1 MIIRDDQFIVFSK
14 GSNEFPS
21 PLQGLLHWDEK
32 LYPAWAA
39 IIAFHLFP
47 QQVGNGVEPHYH
59 DNDEFWLFTAG
70 QGEVWLGD
78 LSFSCSTNTLVYTPK
93 GNVQRFQ
100 MFTDGEMVALATRF
114 KGKKRAGHLLV
125 ESDGEPEPI
134 GGGFVLGGS
143 ENLGDFS
150 ERAPHCPLSELR
162 VVSGDTSN
170 YKEEIVSVHEYWLIL
185 SGTLHLS
192 ISDFEVELM
201 RGDLAILRK
210 GVRRHAKFLKGTR
223 AVLARE

>member
-1 MIIRDDQFIVFSK
+1 M
-14 GSNEFPS
+14 
-21 PLQGLLHWDEK
+21 
-32 LYPAWAA
+32 
-39 IIAFHLFP
+39 
-47 QQVGNGVEPHYH
+47 
-59 DNDEFWLFTAG
+59 
-70 QGEVWLGD
+70 
-78 LSFSCSTNTLVYTPK
+78 
-93 GNVQRFQ
+93 
-100 MFTDGEMVALATRF
+100 
-114 KGKKRAGHLLV
+114 
-125 ESDGEPEPI
+125 
-134 GGGFVLGGS
+134 
-143 ENLGDFS
+143 ENLNRLAAALFWEDQKT
-150 ERAPHCPLSELR
+150 L